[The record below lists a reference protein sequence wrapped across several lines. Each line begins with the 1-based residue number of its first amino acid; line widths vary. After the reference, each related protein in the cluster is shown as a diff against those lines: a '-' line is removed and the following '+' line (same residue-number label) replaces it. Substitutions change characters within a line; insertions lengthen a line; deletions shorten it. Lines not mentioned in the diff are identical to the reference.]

1 MAQAVIKVENLH
13 KSYQLDKNSTPIK
26 VLHGIS
32 FEVNKGDFAILYGP
46 SGSGKSTA
54 LHHTVGLETPT
65 EGKVTVNNVE
75 ISALNNED
83 RAIFRAKNIGM
94 VYQLFYWVKSL
105 SVLENVAL
113 PLFISGYN
121 QKEALDKAH
130 YSLEQIGMAQYANK
144 KPTQLSGGEQQRV
157 GLARALVNNPEIVV
171 ADEPTGNLDTAAA
184 DKVMAFFQDLNH
196 KQGRTVVMVTHNL
209 AYLPMANKTVAMKDG
224 LIVASGSSEG
234 VKNQIKQELG
244 GVQ

>member
-1 MAQAVIKVENLH
+1 MAQTVIKVENLH

-26 VLHGIS
+26 VLHGVS

-54 LHHTVGLETPT
+54 LHHVVGLESPT
-65 EGKVTVNNVE
+65 EGKVTVNNIE

-121 QKEALDKAH
+121 QKEARDKAT

-196 KQGRTVVMVTHNL
+196 KQGRTIVMVTHNL
-209 AYLPMANKTVAMKDG
+209 AYLPMANRTVAMKDG
-224 LIVASGSSEG
+224 LVVTSGDSDV
-234 VKNQIKQELG
+234 VKKQINQELG
-244 GVQ
+244 GAK